1 MPDKIANNTDFLDN
15 RQRGTSCLYG
25 RRPVLKLLRN
35 ARLTSLIRAHE
46 VQPEGYKFHMPD
58 REGNPAVITIFSAPN
73 YCGQYGNKGAL
84 FVSRPTAVDI
94 LTFEENQ
101 EKPVSLQ
108 MEGPIDPRTGEP
120 QLLERVDGISYCM
133 DKLIGYST
141 QVLLGMFMM
150 GEDPLGRALS
160 SSQQNS
166 TDSEQY
172 KRAIAFES
180 YKQD

>member
-1 MPDKIANNTDFLDN
+1 M
-15 RQRGTSCLYG
+15 
-25 RRPVLKLLRN
+25 
-35 ARLTSLIRAHE
+35 IRAHE

-58 REGNPAVITIFSAPN
+58 RDGNPAVITIFSAPN

-101 EKPVSLQ
+101 EKPVCLQ
-108 MEGPIDPRTGEP
+108 MEGPIDPMTGEP

-141 QVLLGMFMM
+141 QVLLGLFMM
-150 GEDPLGRALS
+150 GGDPLSRALS
-160 SSQQNS
+160 IKQNS
-166 TDSEQY
+166 SDSDSY
-172 KRAIAFES
+172 KRAIAYES